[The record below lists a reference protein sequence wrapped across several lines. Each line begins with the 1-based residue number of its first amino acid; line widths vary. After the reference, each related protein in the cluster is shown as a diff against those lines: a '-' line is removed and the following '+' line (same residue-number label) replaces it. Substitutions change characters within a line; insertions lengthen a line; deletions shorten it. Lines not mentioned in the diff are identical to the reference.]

1 MFSEE
6 NKMSEQFASFNRSP
20 ARDVAFWQGNTA
32 LAHGALLAGCDFFG
46 GYPITPSTE
55 IAEVMAEELPKIGG
69 KFIQMEDEIG
79 GIASVIGA
87 SIAGAKALTA
97 TSGPGFS
104 LKQEN
109 LGLAYIAEIPIVVV
123 DVMRGGPSTGLPT
136 KTAQQDVM
144 QARWGTHGD
153 HATICYSP
161 SSVQECYDLAIKAF
175 NMAERFRQPVLI
187 LSDEVVGHMREKV
200 TKKDPGKLK
209 IVNRARPSMPPE
221 KFTPYEADPM
231 TGVPA
236 MAAFGDGY
244 SWHVTGL
251 TTNDWGFPTNNA
263 SEIEK
268 KMLRLMNKVDRARK
282 DIVEYEME
290 YMDGADIVVVAYGS
304 VGRSA
309 LRAVR
314 DARKRGIPAGFFR
327 PITLW
332 PFPGEELAR
341 MALGAKMILVPELN
355 CGQMV
360 LEVERVVKRRSEVR
374 GLSLVNGELFKPSAI
389 GRVIEEVA

>member
-1 MFSEE
+1 MAGV
-6 NKMSEQFASFNRSP
+6 K
-20 ARDVAFWQGNTA
+20 FWQGNTA
-32 LAHGALLAGCDFFG
+32 MAHGALAAGCNFFG

-69 KFIQMEDEIG
+69 HFMQMEDEIG
-79 GIASVIGA
+79 GIAAAIGA

-123 DVMRGGPSTGLPT
+123 DVMRGGPSTGTPT
-136 KTAQQDVM
+136 KIAQADVM

-153 HATICYSP
+153 HASICYSP

-187 LSDEVVGHMREKV
+187 LGDEVVGHMREKV
-200 TKKDPGKLK
+200 LTKDQDEIK
-209 IVNRARPSMPPE
+209 IINRAKPSCEPD
-221 KFTPYEADPM
+221 KFTPYKPNEE
-231 TGVPA
+231 TGVPE

-251 TTNDWGFPTNNA
+251 TTNEWGFPTNNNN
-263 SEIEK
+263 EIEK
-268 KMLRLMNKVDRARK
+268 KITRIVDKVARAR
-282 DIVEYEME
+282 DEVVEYEAE
-290 YMDGADIVVVAYGS
+290 NLDDADIIVVAYGS

-314 DARKRGIPAGFFR
+314 DARREGIRAGFFR

-332 PFPGEELAR
+332 PFPDKELLNFAVK
-341 MALGAKMILVPELN
+341 AKAKRILVPELN
-355 CGQMV
+355 AGQMV
-360 LEVERVVKRRSEVR
+360 LEVERLIKGYCDVEA
-374 GLSLVNGELFKPSAI
+374 LSLVNGELFKPAEI
-389 GRVIEEVA
+389 LNKIKECA

>member
-1 MFSEE
+1 MA
-6 NKMSEQFASFNRSP
+6 N
-20 ARDVAFWQGNTA
+20 VAFWQGNTA
-32 LAHGALLAGCDFFG
+32 LAHGALLAGCNFFG

-69 KFIQMEDEIG
+69 KFMQMEDEIG
-79 GIASVIGA
+79 GIAAVIGA

-200 TKKDPGKLK
+200 ITRTPADVK
-209 IVNRARPSMPPE
+209 IVNRVKPRVKPE
-221 KFTPYEADPM
+221 NFTPYEADAM
-231 TGVPA
+231 TGVPP
-236 MAAFGDGY
+236 MASFGDGY
-244 SWHVTGL
+244 TWHVTGL
-251 TTNDWGFPTNNA
+251 TTNDWGFPTNNPP
-263 SEIEK
+263 EIEK
-268 KMLRLMNKVDRARK
+268 KNRRLINKVERARG
-282 DIVEYEME
+282 DIIEYDAEF
-290 YMDGADIVVVAYGS
+290 MDGASVVVVSYGS

-314 DARKRGIPAGFFR
+314 DARAAGIAVGYFR

-332 PFPGEELAR
+332 PFPGDELAR
-341 MALGAKMILVPELN
+341 MSLGAKTVIVPELN

-360 LEVERVVKRRSEVR
+360 LEVERVMRGRSDVR
-374 GLSLVNGELFKPSAI
+374 GVSLVNGELFKPSEIRQA
-389 GRVIEEVA
+389 IEEVA

>member
-1 MFSEE
+1 
-6 NKMSEQFASFNRSP
+6 MSN
-20 ARDVAFWQGNTA
+20 VAFWQGNTA
-32 LAHGALLAGCDFFG
+32 LAHGALLAGCNFFG

-79 GIASVIGA
+79 GIASIIGA

-200 TKKDPGKLK
+200 TKQDPNKVK
-209 IVNRARPSMPPE
+209 IVNRIRPTVPPNR
-221 KFTPYEADPM
+221 FTPYEADPM
-231 TGVPA
+231 TEIPP
-236 MAAFGDGY
+236 MASFGDGY

-251 TTNDWGFPTNNA
+251 TSNDWGFPTNN
-263 SEIEK
+263 SPEIAK
-268 KMLRLMNKVDRARK
+268 KMLRLMNKVERSRK
-282 DIVEYEME
+282 DIVEYEAE
-290 YMDGADIVVVAYGS
+290 YMDGANVVVVAYGS

-314 DARKRGIPAGFFR
+314 DARSMGLTAGFFR

-332 PFPGEELAR
+332 PFPEEELR
-341 MALGAKMILVPELN
+341 KLALGAKTILVPELN

-360 LEVERVVKRRSEVR
+360 LEVERIFKGRSDVR
-374 GLSLVNGELFKPSAI
+374 KMSLVNGELFKPSEI
-389 GRVIEEVA
+389 RRVIEEVA

>member
-1 MFSEE
+1 MAGV
-6 NKMSEQFASFNRSP
+6 K
-20 ARDVAFWQGNTA
+20 FWQGNTA
-32 LAHGALLAGCDFFG
+32 MAHGALAAGCNFFG

-69 KFIQMEDEIG
+69 HFIQMEDEIG
-79 GIASVIGA
+79 GIAAAIGA

-109 LGLAYIAEIPIVVV
+109 LGLAYIAEIPVVVV
-123 DVMRGGPSTGLPT
+123 DVMRGGPSTGTPT
-136 KTAQQDVM
+136 KIAQADVM

-153 HATICYSP
+153 HASICYSP

-187 LSDEVVGHMREKV
+187 LGDEVVGHMREKV
-200 TKKDPGKLK
+200 ITKDQDK
-209 IVNRARPSMPPE
+209 IKIINRVKPSCEPD
-221 KFTPYEADPM
+221 KFTPYKPNEE
-231 TGVPA
+231 TGVPE

-251 TTNDWGFPTNNA
+251 TTNEWGFPTNNNN
-263 SEIEK
+263 EIEK
-268 KMLRLMNKVDRARK
+268 KITRIVDKVARSR
-282 DIVEYEME
+282 DEVVEYEAE
-290 YMDGADIVVVAYGS
+290 SLDDADIIVVAYGS

-314 DARKRGIPAGFFR
+314 DARREGIRAGFFR

-332 PFPGEELAR
+332 PFPDKELLNFAVK
-341 MALGAKMILVPELN
+341 AKAKKILVPELN
-355 CGQMV
+355 AGQMV
-360 LEVERVVKRRSEVR
+360 LEVERLIKGYCDVEA
-374 GLSLVNGELFKPSAI
+374 LSLVNGELFKPAEI
-389 GRVIEEVA
+389 LNKIKECA

>member
-1 MFSEE
+1 
-6 NKMSEQFASFNRSP
+6 MS
-20 ARDVAFWQGNTA
+20 DVAFWQGNTA
-32 LAHGALLAGCDFFG
+32 LAHGALAAGCNFFG

-69 KFIQMEDEIG
+69 HFIQMEDEIA
-79 GIASVIGA
+79 GIASSIGA
-87 SIAGAKALTA
+87 SMAGAKALTA

-123 DVMRGGPSTGLPT
+123 DVMRGGPSTGAPT
-136 KTAQQDVM
+136 RTAQQDVM

-161 SSVQECYDLAIKAF
+161 SSVQECFDLAIKAF

-200 TKKDPGKLK
+200 VIKAPASDS
-209 IVNRARPSMPPE
+209 IVNRVTPSVTPD
-221 KFTPYEADPM
+221 KFTPYEPNPI
-231 TGVPA
+231 TGVPP

-251 TTNDWGFPTNNA
+251 TTNDWGFPTNNPP
-263 SEIEK
+263 EIEK
-268 KMLRLMNKVDRARK
+268 KLLRLMSKVDRARNE
-282 DIVEYEME
+282 IVEYEAE
-290 YMDGADIVVVAYGS
+290 FMDGASIVVVAYGS

-309 LRAVR
+309 QRAVR
-314 DARKRGIPAGFFR
+314 DARKKGIPVGYFR

-332 PFPGEELAR
+332 PFPDAELAK
-341 MALGAKMILVPELN
+341 MALGAKTVIVPELN

-360 LEVERVVKRRSEVR
+360 LEVERLFHGRSKVLP
-374 GLSLVNGELFKPSAI
+374 LSLVNGELFKPSEI
-389 GRVIEEVA
+389 LSKIEEVA

>member
-1 MFSEE
+1 MAD
-6 NKMSEQFASFNRSP
+6 ASN
-20 ARDVAFWQGNTA
+20 VAFWQGNTA
-32 LAHGALLAGCDFFG
+32 LAHGALLAGCNFYG

-55 IAEVMAEELPKIGG
+55 IAEVMAEELPRRGG
-69 KFIQMEDEIG
+69 KFIQMEDEIAG
-79 GIASVIGA
+79 MASIIGA
-87 SIAGAKALTA
+87 SIAGAKSLTA

-109 LGLAYIAEIPIVVV
+109 LGLAYIAEVPIVVV
-123 DVMRGGPSTGLPT
+123 NVMRGGPSTGLPT

-200 TKKDPGKLK
+200 VKKDAAAIEIL
-209 IVNRARPSMPPE
+209 NRARPTVKPE
-221 KFTPYEADPM
+221 KFTPYEADPR
-231 TGVPA
+231 TGVPP
-236 MAAFGDGY
+236 MASFGDGY

-251 TTNDWGFPTNNA
+251 TTNDWGFPTNNPP
-263 SEIEK
+263 EIEK
-268 KMLRLMNKVDRARK
+268 KMLRLMNKVDRARG
-282 DIVEYEME
+282 DIVEYESESMS
-290 YMDGADIVVVAYGS
+290 GANVVVVAYGS

-314 DARKRGIPAGFFR
+314 DARKKGIPAGFFR

-332 PFPGEELAR
+332 PFPGEELAKD
-341 MALGAKMILVPELN
+341 ALGAKVILVPELN

-360 LEVERVVKRRSEVR
+360 LEVERVIRGRSEVR
-374 GLSLVNGELFKPSAI
+374 GVNLVNGELFKPQEI
-389 GRVIEEVA
+389 VKVIEEVA

>member
-1 MFSEE
+1 M
-6 NKMSEQFASFNRSP
+6 A
-20 ARDVAFWQGNTA
+20 DVAFWQGNTA
-32 LAHGALLAGCDFFG
+32 LAHGALAAGCEFFG

-55 IAEVMAEELPKIGG
+55 IAEVMAEQLPKRGG
-69 KFIQMEDEIG
+69 HFIQMEDEIG
-79 GIASVIGA
+79 GIAAAIGA
-87 SIAGAKALTA
+87 SIAGAKSLTA

-109 LGLAYIAEIPIVVV
+109 LGLAYIAEIPLVVV
-123 DVMRGGPSTGLPT
+123 DVMRGGPSTGTPT
-136 KTAQQDVM
+136 NVAQADVM

-161 SSVQECYDLAIKAF
+161 SSCQESYDLAIKAF

-200 TKKDPGKLK
+200 VKKDPAELKL
-209 IVNRARPSMPPE
+209 ISRAKPDCDPA
-221 KFTPYEADPM
+221 KFTPYEPDPR

-251 TTNDWGFPTNNA
+251 TTNDWGFPTTNNA
-263 SEIEK
+263 EIEK
-268 KMLRLMNKVDRARK
+268 KILRLVSKVERAR
-282 DIVEYEME
+282 DEIVEYETE
-290 YMDGADIVVVAYGS
+290 YMDGADTIVVAYGS
-304 VGRSA
+304 VARSA
-309 LRAVR
+309 QRAVR
-314 DARKRGIPAGFFR
+314 DARREGLKVGFFR

-332 PFPGEELAR
+332 PFPDKELEKACI
-341 MALGAKMILVPELN
+341 GVKTVIVPELN

-360 LEVERVVKRRSEVR
+360 LEVERLIHGRCSVHA
-374 GLSLVNGELFKPSAI
+374 LNLVNGELIKPSEI
-389 GRVIEEVA
+389 MRKIREVA

>member
-1 MFSEE
+1 MANEE
-6 NKMSEQFASFNRSP
+6 ANR
-20 ARDVAFWQGNTA
+20 AVFWQGNTA
-32 LAHGALLAGCDFFG
+32 LAYGALAAGCNFFG

-79 GIASVIGA
+79 GIASIIGA
-87 SIAGAKALTA
+87 SIAGAKTLTA

-109 LGLAYIAEIPIVVV
+109 LGLAYVAEIPIVVV

-153 HATICYSP
+153 HATICYAP

-187 LSDEVVGHMREKV
+187 LSDEVVGHMREKI
-200 TKKDPGKLK
+200 TKADPQKLNLT
-209 IVNRARPSMPPE
+209 NRVRPSIPPD
-221 KFTPYEADPM
+221 KFTPYDADPM
-231 TGVPA
+231 SGVPA
-236 MAAFGDGY
+236 MASFGDGY
-244 SWHVTGL
+244 LWHVTGL
-251 TTNDWGFPTNNA
+251 ITNDWGFPTGNPP
-263 SEIEK
+263 EIQK
-268 KMLRLMNKVDRARK
+268 KMLRLMSKVERARR
-282 DIVEYEME
+282 DVVEYEAE
-290 YMDGADIVVVAYGS
+290 HMDGADIVVVSYGS

-314 DARKRGIPAGFFR
+314 DARKRGIHAGYFR

-332 PFPGEELAR
+332 PFPGEELVK
-341 MALGAKMILVPELN
+341 MALGAKVVLVPELN
-355 CGQMV
+355 SGQMV
-360 LEVERVVKRRSEVR
+360 LEVERVIHGRSEVR
-374 GLSLVNGELFKPSAI
+374 GLSLLNGELFKPSEI
-389 GRVIEEVA
+389 LKIIEEVA

>member
-1 MFSEE
+1 
-6 NKMSEQFASFNRSP
+6 MS
-20 ARDVAFWQGNTA
+20 DVAFWQGNTA

-55 IAEVMAEELPKIGG
+55 IAEAMAEELPKVGG

-79 GIASVIGA
+79 GIAAVIGA
-87 SIAGAKALTA
+87 AIAGAKVLTA

-109 LGLAYIAEIPIVVV
+109 LGLAYIAEIPLVLV

-153 HATICYSP
+153 HATICYAP
-161 SSVQECYDLAIKAF
+161 SSVQECYDLAVKAF

-187 LSDEVVGHMREKV
+187 LSDEIVGHMREKV
-200 TKKDPGKLK
+200 TKRDPNTLK
-209 IVNRARPSMPPE
+209 IVNRVRPTVPPE
-221 KFTPYEADPM
+221 KFTPYEASRL

-236 MAAFGDGY
+236 MASFGDGY
-244 SWHVTGL
+244 LWHVTGL
-251 TTNDWGFPTNNA
+251 TTNDWGFPTNNPP
-263 SEIEK
+263 EIEK
-268 KMLRLMNKVDRARK
+268 KMLRLMYKVERARNE
-282 DIVEYEME
+282 IVEYESE
-290 YMDGADIVVVAYGS
+290 SMDGASVVVVAYGS
-304 VGRSA
+304 VARSA

-314 DARKRGIPAGFFR
+314 DARKEGFPAGFFR

-332 PFPGEELAR
+332 PFPDAELAK
-341 MALGAKMILVPELN
+341 MASGAKTILVPELN

-360 LEVERVVKRRSEVR
+360 LEVERAIKGKCEVR
-374 GLSLVNGELFKPSAI
+374 GLSLVNGELFKPSEI
-389 GRVIEEVA
+389 GKIIEEVA

>member
-1 MFSEE
+1 MAE
-6 NKMSEQFASFNRSP
+6 
-20 ARDVAFWQGNTA
+20 VAFWQGNTA
-32 LAHGALLAGCDFFG
+32 LAYGALAAGCDFFG

-55 IAEVMAEELPKIGG
+55 IAEVMAEELPKKGG
-69 KFIQMEDEIG
+69 HFIQMEDEIA

-87 SIAGAKALTA
+87 SMAGAKALTA

-123 DVMRGGPSTGLPT
+123 DVMRGGPSTGTPT

-187 LSDEVVGHMREKV
+187 LSDEVVGHMREKIV
-200 TKKDPGKLK
+200 MKDPAAIEVL
-209 IVNRARPSMPPE
+209 NRVRPSSPPD
-221 KFTPYEADPM
+221 KFTPYEPNPI

-236 MAAFGDGY
+236 MASFGDGY
-244 SWHVTGL
+244 TWHVTGL
-251 TTNDWGFPTNNA
+251 MTNDWGFPTNNPP
-263 SEIEK
+263 EIEK
-268 KMLRLMNKVDRARK
+268 KLLRLLSKVGRARNE
-282 DIVEYEME
+282 IVEYETE
-290 YMDGADIVVVAYGS
+290 YINGADIIVVAYGS
-304 VGRSA
+304 VARSA

-314 DARKRGIPAGFFR
+314 DARKKGIAAGYFR
-327 PITLW
+327 PVTLW
-332 PFPGEELAR
+332 PFPDVELAK
-341 MALGAKMILVPELN
+341 MALGTKTIIVPELN

-360 LEVERVVKRRSEVR
+360 LEVERLVKGRSDVQA
-374 GLSLVNGELFKPSAI
+374 LNLVNGELFKPSEI
-389 GRVIEEVA
+389 LRKIEEVA

>member
-1 MFSEE
+1 MPDN
-6 NKMSEQFASFNRSP
+6 NKRESAE
-20 ARDVAFWQGNTA
+20 FWQGNTA
-32 LAHGALLAGCDFFG
+32 LAHGALTAGCNFFG

-69 KFIQMEDEIG
+69 HFMQMEDEIA
-79 GIASVIGA
+79 GIAAAIGA

-109 LGLAYIAEIPIVVV
+109 LGFAYIAEIPVVVV
-123 DVMRGGPSTGLPT
+123 DVMRGGPSTGTPT
-136 KTAQQDVM
+136 KIAQADVM
-144 QARWGTHGD
+144 QSRWGTHGD

-175 NMAERFRQPVLI
+175 NMAEKFRQPVLI

-200 TKKDPGKLK
+200 MTRSQNEVK
-209 IVNRARPSMPPE
+209 IFNRVKPSCEPN
-221 KFTPYEADPM
+221 KFTPYKPDLI
-231 TGVPA
+231 TGVPE
-236 MAAFGDGY
+236 MAEFGDGY

-251 TTNDWGFPTNNA
+251 TTSEWGFPTNDNR
-263 SEIEK
+263 EIEK
-268 KMLRLMNKVDRARK
+268 KITRIVNKVERARSQ
-282 DIVEYEME
+282 IVEYEAEFMN
-290 YMDGADIVVVAYGS
+290 GANIVVLAYGS

-314 DARKRGIPAGFFR
+314 DARKEGISAGFFR

-332 PFPGEELAR
+332 PFPDKELLKES
-341 MALGAKMILVPELN
+341 LGAKTVIVPELN
-355 CGQMV
+355 AGQMV
-360 LEVERVVKRRSEVR
+360 LEVERVMKGRSSVVP
-374 GLSLVNGELFKPSAI
+374 LSLVNGELFKPSEI
-389 GRVIEEVA
+389 LNKIREVAAQSSASI